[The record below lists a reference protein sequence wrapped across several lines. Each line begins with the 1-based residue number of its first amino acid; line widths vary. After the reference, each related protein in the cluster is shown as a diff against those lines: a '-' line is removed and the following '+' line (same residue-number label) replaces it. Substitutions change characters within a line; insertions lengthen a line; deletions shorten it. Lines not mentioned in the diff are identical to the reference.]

1 MNHFQDGDRPSLEEV
16 LENRESRR
24 RRIDRLLADRPET
37 TVVCFKLNIPG
48 PVKNNQWLRKLFRE
62 GLGAI
67 EEALDLGTKTPVVR
81 EIFPDLPTG
90 PEAFLVLD
98 RDTGGVKRD
107 MVALEDH
114 EVFGRFYDIDVEG
127 GPGSIRP
134 GAVSRED
141 LGLSER
147 KCFLCNQPAKVCASS
162 RAHAV
167 EDMVQFIEES
177 LAKEGFFK
185 S

>member
-1 MNHFQDGDRPSLEEV
+1 MNHFQEGDRPSLEEV

-67 EEALDLGTKTPVVR
+67 EEALDLGIKPPVVR

-134 GAVSRED
+134 GVVSRED
-141 LGLSER
+141 LGLPER
-147 KCFLCNQPAKVCASS
+147 KCFLCDRPAKVCASS